1 MRPLTAAETSVKGSS
16 PDCLPSLQL
25 PNEGWDLCLLWKWVF
40 PWKRRKPYPGLFKWG
55 NMGKVS
61 TTTGAL
67 FAQFKVRRAYFALQ
81 RHSSGRQWEEW
92 GWVGGEEG
100 GFRGQEIRI
109 WVINNFCSVI
119 KQAKGD
125 SSSLP
130 YVKRPNIWCVIPPSS
145 TCSTFFWLLFCFISI
160 TPLNCPPYSAGMC
173 SLLCYVSNS
182 VSLTWFFHRAIILQV
197 NFGANDVVGLF
208 IHVVCLENMNLLLFL

>member
-1 MRPLTAAETSVKGSS
+1 MPKNNPATGKRNSRWISVLKAV
-16 PDCLPSLQL
+16 PPIACHQLHL

-40 PWKRRKPYPGLFKWG
+40 PWKQRKPYPGLFKWG

-81 RHSSGRQWEEW
+81 RHSSGRLREE
-92 GWVGGEEG
+92 GVGGG

-119 KQAKGD
+119 KRTKGD
-125 SSSLP
+125 RSGLP
-130 YVKRPNIWCVIPPSS
+130 YVKRPNIWCIILASFSS
-145 TCSTFFWLLFCFISI
+145 FSWLLLCFISVLHTLI
-160 TPLNCPPYSAGMC
+160 APKT
-173 SLLCYVSNS
+173 
-182 VSLTWFFHRAIILQV
+182 
-197 NFGANDVVGLF
+197 
-208 IHVVCLENMNLLLFL
+208 E